1 MEIKPTAKQIQKIN
15 QSIGVCRWL
24 YNEYLSTNNLLYTKY
39 KNGFI
44 DKKQV
49 FMSANDFD
57 KYINN
62 EIKVLDE
69 YSWINN
75 FGSKARKKAIQNAE
89 TAYKSFFKG
98 QAKFPK
104 FKKKNNCDV
113 KLYFPKNNKG
123 DWKVDR
129 HRIMI
134 PTLKNEG

>member
-1 MEIKPTAKQIQKIN
+1 MKKLLKAYKVEIKPTTKQIQKIN

-24 YNEYLSTNNLLYTKY
+24 YNEYLSTNNQLYTKY

-75 FGSKARKKAIQNAE
+75 CGCKARKKAIQNAE
-89 TAYKSFFKG
+89 ITYKRFLK
-98 QAKFPK
+98 
-104 FKKKNNCDV
+104 V
-113 KLYFPKNNKG
+113 KLSFLSLKRKINVMLNYTFL
-123 DWKVDR
+123 
-129 HRIMI
+129 RII
-134 PTLKNEG
+134 KAIGKWIDIK